1 MDRKTPSQDDT
12 TTTSPNAV
20 EKRRRPDGGVTP
32 GESHGKRTNEERNDP
47 EVEPGAAEGQ
57 LRDHPAQI

>member
-1 MDRKTPSQDDT
+1 MDRKTGTPGT
-12 TTTSPNAV
+12 APVPNAV
-20 EKRRRPDGGVTP
+20 EKRRRPDGAPIP

-47 EVEPGAAEGQ
+47 DVEPGAAEGQ

>member
-1 MDRKTPSQDDT
+1 MDRKTGTSDT
-12 TTTSPNAV
+12 APVPNAV
-20 EKRRRPDGGVTP
+20 EKQRRPDGAVTP

-47 EVEPGAAEGQ
+47 DVQPGAAEGQ